1 MAKKYEGDIVGWFY
15 RNGHRIP
22 IRGKSN
28 KPDTYDGV
36 PDKKP
41 GRIIK
46 SPEGQSEAKAKSR
59 ASVEEMRDWDLFG
72 ERGSY
77 TTRKRPKPVTTKR
90 EPDKDKLRKK
100 VNAHRASKYI
110 TEKQGP
116 KNNKFYSTDYDT
128 TGGHVHKDHNT
139 VEEARDFLRRNN
151 VLSPKKINKKRGK

>member
-28 KPDTYDGV
+28 KPDTYDVV

-41 GRIIK
+41 GRIIN
-46 SPEGQSEAKAKSR
+46 SPEGQSEATAKSR

-77 TTRKRPKPVTTKR
+77 TTRKRPKPVITNR
-90 EPDKDKLRKK
+90 EPDRDTLRKNVK
-100 VNAHRASKYI
+100 NRRAKEEVKLKGSQEYSKKEWDSF
-110 TEKQGP
+110 T
-116 KNNKFYSTDYDT
+116 
-128 TGGHVHKDHNT
+128 
-139 VEEARDFLRRNN
+139 
-151 VLSPKKINKKRGK
+151 NKKKLSIIEKESKRNKKKSIRDLERREPE